1 MRLSASTLAV
11 FGVLLAGSAAAS
23 EPPHSG
29 AQEVII
35 HSQGRN
41 GAVPLA
47 SWWISA
53 GHTERRPT
61 VIALHGCGGLYRV
74 AGSKQGSF
82 TARHAAMAAL
92 LRDAGYHVLWL
103 DSFTGRG
110 KKSICTEK
118 TNLRD
123 ISVADRR
130 ADVLE
135 ALTWLAARPEVDV
148 SRIALLGWSHGGS
161 TVLSSINAG
170 HAGVSSHPVR
180 PAAAVAF
187 YPGCTPFAR
196 DAGYRSVAP
205 LLMLIGEKDDWTP
218 PEACVAL
225 ERKLQESPSSAAVAL
240 HLYPDAFHSFD
251 APELP
256 VRVRQ
261 DVPNGIRPGEGV
273 TVGSNPAARADTYWE
288 VLAFLKKKLDRP

>member
-1 MRLSASTLAV
+1 MRLIASTLAV
-11 FGVLLAGSAAAS
+11 FCVLLTGIAAAS

-29 AQEVII
+29 AQEVTI

-41 GAVPLA
+41 GAVALP

-53 GHTERRPT
+53 GDHERRPT

-74 AGSKQGSF
+74 AGSEKGSF
-82 TARHAAMAAL
+82 TGRHAAMAAM
-92 LRDAGYHVLWL
+92 LRDAGYHALWL
-103 DSFTGRG
+103 DSFSGRG
-110 KKSICTEK
+110 KQSICTEK

-130 ADVLE
+130 TDVLE
-135 ALTWLAARPEVDV
+135 ALRWLAARPEVDV

-196 DAGYRSVAP
+196 DAGYQSVTP

-225 ERKLQESPSSAAVAL
+225 ERKLQTLPSSAPVTL
-240 HLYPDAFHSFD
+240 HLYPDAFHNFD
-251 APELP
+251 APEMP

-261 DVPNGIRPGEGV
+261 DVPNGVRPGEGV
-273 TVGSNPAARADTYWE
+273 TVGSNPAARADAYRE
-288 VLAFLKKKLDRP
+288 VLAFLKRRFDRP